1 MRHEGNP
8 DQFPAVTE
16 ALEELERTD
25 AVRRLFARDAT
36 LWSDDPDHREVAA
49 NRLGW
54 LDVVDGMPGW
64 EDRLRTFVEGVRA
77 DGLERV
83 VLAGMGG
90 SSLAPEVFAKV
101 LGGAGARLEILDS
114 THPDA
119 VAAHLSDLERTL
131 VLVSSKSGGTEETQ
145 CFGSAAASRVAG
157 PSQLVAITDPDSALA
172 EQAAAGGWRE
182 TFLNPPD
189 IGGRYSAL
197 SFFGMVPA
205 ALAGVDTAEIWSKA
219 GRLAEACGP
228 DVPLEGNAAALLA
241 AFIGGL
247 ARTGRDKLTLL
258 ADPRLAPLGDWIE
271 QLIAESTGK
280 DGKGIVPV
288 VGEPAGDPAVYGSD
302 RAFVEVRLAGKPVPG
317 AATLAEAGHPVLT
330 VEVADPMELG
340 AEYVRWEI
348 ATALAG
354 KLLGVDP
361 FDEPNV
367 AESKSNTREVLD
379 AVLAGASLPDAE
391 QGDVSGLIGGV
402 AEGDYVSIQCYLA
415 PSRETADALTD
426 LRLAIRDETHL
437 ATTVGWGPRF
447 LHSTGQLHKGGPGS
461 VVALQIVDTP
471 ETGPAIPDREYDFAT
486 LVRAQALG
494 DLRSLRDHGRRV
506 AQTGVGSAE
515 EIAALADALR
525 DQISRFGGSPSS
537 PR

>member
-1 MRHEGNP
+1 MRHEGTP
-8 DQFPAVTE
+8 DQFPAVAE
-16 ALEELERTD
+16 ALAELERTD

-36 LWSDDPDHREVAA
+36 LWSDDPAHREVAA

-64 EDRLRTFVEGVRA
+64 SDRLRTFVEGVRA

-101 LGGAGARLEILDS
+101 LGGSGARLEILDS
-114 THPDA
+114 THPDT
-119 VAAHLSDLERTL
+119 VAAHLADLDRTL

-145 CFGSAAASRVAG
+145 CFGSAAAARVTE

-205 ALAGVDTAEIWSKA
+205 ALAGVDVDQIWGRA
-219 GRLAEACGP
+219 ARLAEACGP
-228 DVPLEGNAAALLA
+228 DVPVDGNAAALLA
-241 AFIGGL
+241 AFMGGL

-258 ADPRLAPLGDWIE
+258 ADPVLAPLGEWIE

-280 DGKGIVPV
+280 NGTGIVPV
-288 VGEPAGDPAVYGSD
+288 VGEPAGDPAVYGAD
-302 RAFVEVRLAGKPVPG
+302 RAFVEVRLGGRPVPG
-317 AATLAEAGHPVLT
+317 ADTLAEAGHPVLT
-330 VEVADPMELG
+330 VEVADTMELG

-354 KLLGVDP
+354 VLLNVDP

-367 AESKSNTREVLD
+367 AESKANTREVLD
-379 AVLAGASLPDAE
+379 GVLAGNPLPEPE
-391 QGDVSGLIGGV
+391 QGDVSGLV
-402 AEGDYVSIQCYLA
+402 ASVGESDYVSIQCYLA
-415 PSRETADALTD
+415 PTRETAEALAE
-426 LRLAIRDETHL
+426 LRLAIREQTRA

-447 LHSTGQLHKGGPGS
+447 LHSTGQLHKGGPDT

-471 ETGPAIPDREYDFAT
+471 TNGPAIPDREYDFAT
-486 LVRAQALG
+486 LVRAQAVG
-494 DLRSLRDHGRRV
+494 DLQSLRDHGRRV
-506 AQTGVGSAE
+506 AQTAVGGAE
-515 EIAALADALR
+515 DITALADALR
-525 DQISRFGGSPSS
+525 DQISPAGGSPSS